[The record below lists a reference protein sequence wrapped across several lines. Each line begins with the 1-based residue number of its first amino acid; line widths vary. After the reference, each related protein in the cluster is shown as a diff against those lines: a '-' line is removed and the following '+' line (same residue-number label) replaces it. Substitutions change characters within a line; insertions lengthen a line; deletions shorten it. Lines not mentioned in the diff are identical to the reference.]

1 MNLHNIRQF
10 TTAYPG
16 HYLTMLYRNISA
28 KLENILLFFEEDENI
43 LEVMDC
49 RITDKKVYYY
59 YYCVMKDGNETVIP
73 IPFGSVLTARYDGT
87 TSNVNLF
94 LSDSPFATLNNCS
107 DASPLKFKKKEIG
120 KNKIILR
127 CTLAYAI
134 L

>member
-1 MNLHNIRQF
+1 M
-10 TTAYPG
+10 YPG
-16 HYLTMLYRNISA
+16 CYLTMRKRFIPA
-28 KLENILLFFEEDENI
+28 QLENILLSFEEDENI
-43 LEVMDC
+43 LEVMDF

-59 YYCVMKDGNETVIP
+59 YYCDMKDGNETVIP
-73 IPFGSVLTARYDGT
+73 IPFGSVLTARYDGS

-107 DASPLKFKKKEIG
+107 KSTSLKFKKKEIG